1 MGWSDRHETEDESDD
16 ASDDEDEQVLE
27 EEFDEWVQ
35 EGNES
40 GPWGRKEAQSEPD
53 GATRTREGPRMSEDS
68 SIPGSPSRAV
78 SEDPLAM
85 TQCPRCDSREFVSKK
100 LVYEE
105 FHYSEGGEL
114 DYHQNRVRAEFE
126 YTCVGCNKR
135 FHELPKGARGYY
147 SEVEVLKQD
156 LRRAIQV
163 QVRTWLGS
171 VSDRLRGLFSRGD

>member
-35 EGNES
+35 EGKES
-40 GPWGRKEAQSEPD
+40 GPWSQKEAQS
-53 GATRTREGPRMSEDS
+53 AAKTREGPRMSEDS

-114 DYHQNRVRAEFE
+114 DHHQNRVRAEFE

-171 VSDRLRGLFSRGD
+171 MSDRLRGLFSRGE